1 MVVNKIV
8 ALLAKGIEL
17 ERVQEHKIVFLV
29 DNVETAQLVFHD
41 AETRDEYAELG
52 LLKDDTIRYLLVRKL
67 TDGSGSKID
76 GFAYVETDKDIE
88 FFTNQ
93 VLEFI
98 HMDEKLVNRFA
109 IKQEVKSLA

>member
-17 ERVQEHKIVFLV
+17 DRVQEHRLVFLL
-29 DNVETAQLVFHD
+29 DNVEVAQLVFHD
-41 AETRDEYAELG
+41 AETRDEHAELG
-52 LLKDDTIRYLLVRKL
+52 LLEDHTIRYLLARKL
-67 TDGSGSKID
+67 VDGSGSKID

-98 HMDEKLVNRFA
+98 NMDEKLVSRFA
-109 IKQEVKSLA
+109 IKQEVKRLA